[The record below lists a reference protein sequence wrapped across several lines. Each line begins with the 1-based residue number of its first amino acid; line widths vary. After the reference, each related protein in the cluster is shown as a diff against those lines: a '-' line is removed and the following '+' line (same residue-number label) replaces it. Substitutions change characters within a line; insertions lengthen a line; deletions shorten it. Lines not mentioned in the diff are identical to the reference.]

1 MNSEYKLNLIFN
13 RNIQGIIG
21 INNDLFTGIT
31 KDFEH
36 FKEKTLNKIVVM
48 GYNTF
53 KSLPGKKKLNV
64 LSNRLNIVI
73 SNNHYDSLVDQIK
86 INDEKLDLMVYKTFD
101 NFYNQLVENKIVF
114 EKEEYKDQKDI
125 FIIGGAYLYTYVY
138 DNYDIISH

>member
-1 MNSEYKLNLIFN
+1 MNSEYKLNLIFI
-13 RNIQGIIG
+13 RTTQGIIG

-73 SNNHYDSLVDQIK
+73 SNNHYDSLVEHIK
-86 INDEKLDLMVYKTFD
+86 INDENILF
-101 NFYNQLVENKIVF
+101 N
-114 EKEEYKDQKDI
+114 
-125 FIIGGAYLYTYVY
+125 
-138 DNYDIISH
+138 